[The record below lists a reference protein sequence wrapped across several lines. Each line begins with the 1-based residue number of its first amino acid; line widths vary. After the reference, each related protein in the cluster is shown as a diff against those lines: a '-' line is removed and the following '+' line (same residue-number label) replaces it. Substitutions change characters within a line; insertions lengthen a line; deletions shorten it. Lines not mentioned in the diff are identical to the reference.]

1 MQEILKYITKQDYE
15 LLKEKYPNKIE
26 KVLKKIKKN
35 YPVQYLIGN
44 VEFYDCNIKVN
55 KNVLIPRFE
64 TELLVEKSIKKIQE
78 QKIKNP
84 KIIDLGCGSGCI
96 AIAIKKHINCE
107 IIAIDKS
114 KKALK
119 IATEN
124 AQRNNIK
131 IKFLKKDMTKVKFTS
146 NDIIISNPPYVG
158 KKETV
163 GKETKKEPQKAIFAK
178 ENGIYFYRKILES
191 INKYKIKP
199 RLIIF
204 EIGMKQGKQLKEL
217 QQKLLPDYK
226 ITIEKDYNNRDRFV
240 FLEPK

>member
-119 IATEN
+119 IAKEN